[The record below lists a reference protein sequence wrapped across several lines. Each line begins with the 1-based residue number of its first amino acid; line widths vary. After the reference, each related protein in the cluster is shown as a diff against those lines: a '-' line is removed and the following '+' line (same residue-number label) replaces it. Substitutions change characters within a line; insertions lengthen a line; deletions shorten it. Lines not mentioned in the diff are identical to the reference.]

1 MKWLDN
7 FQLSVINIVDISN
20 KTTKQKSNKK
30 NKLLYKINY
39 LMKKDNYKTML

>member
-20 KTTKQKSNKK
+20 KTTNQKSNNK